1 MTKCTITRNDG
12 KMISVPMTW
21 EADCDYPMISADDAD
36 LIAEFVDH
44 GDYNMYHADCYR
56 EVIELSY
63 PEGIFEGDF
72 EDDADDVVFSW
83 IVEE

>member
-1 MTKCTITRNDG
+1 MTKCIITRNDG

-36 LIAEFVDH
+36 FIAEFVDH
-44 GDYNMYHADCYR
+44 GEYDMYHADLYR

-63 PEGIFEGDF
+63 PEGITCGDF
-72 EDDADDVVFSW
+72 EDDTDAVVFSW
-83 IVEE
+83 SIEE